1 MRKHFWFI
9 VLLIAIAAAR
19 FAILV
24 LSQTHLTSD
33 EAVLGLM
40 AKHIFEGRYLP
51 FYPYGVPYNGS
62 EAWEAYVAV
71 VPFAIFGVGV
81 LALKSSTVVLS
92 LVCLVLFYMMA
103 GRLHGYRFATLAS
116 MVFALSPSLLKWHFQ
131 PRGYAFYFLDIPLLV
146 LLFLILES
154 RTNLRTGN
162 AFLFGLVSGM
172 SVWCLELILPLL
184 AALWALLLLRRRLS
198 IKNFA
203 TCVAGFV
210 VGYGPV
216 IWW

>member
-19 FAILV
+19 FGILCA
-24 LSQTHLTSD
+24 SQTHLTSD

-71 VPFAIFGVGV
+71 IPYAIFGVGV

-92 LVCLVLFYMMA
+92 LVSLVFFYLMA
-103 GRLHGYRFATLAS
+103 GRLHGYRLATLAGLI
-116 MVFALSPSLLKWHFQ
+116 FALSPSLLKWHFQ
-131 PRGYAFYFLDIPLLV
+131 PRGYAFYFIDIPLLV
-146 LLFLILES
+146 LLFLILDS
-154 RTNLRTGN
+154 RKTLPPLS
-162 AFLFGLVSGM
+162 AFLFGVVSGV

-184 AALWALLLLRRRLS
+184 ATLWALFLLRRKLS
-198 IKNFA
+198 IK
-203 TCVAGFV
+203 TFV
-210 VGYGPV
+210 
-216 IWW
+216 